1 MKIQEGEL
9 SFDFS
14 GARSVDKLDKEGV
27 PQPHNMKFVDFV
39 IEEDERILLVEVKD
53 PSSFR
58 IPGLQKEKVRTREIK
73 KFQTNELIHKELVP
87 KARDSYCYLHLMKRD
102 EKPFDFI
109 FLTSAERLGINA
121 ELILNFRDRLEAR
134 LRNEAGEE
142 WKRQYVRNCAVHTI
156 KSWNKHLNPYRV
168 ERG

>member
-9 SFDFS
+9 PFDFS

-58 IPGLQKEKVRTREIK
+58 IPGLQKKKLGLEKLK
-73 KFQTNELIHKELVP
+73 
-87 KARDSYCYLHLMKRD
+87 
-102 EKPFDFI
+102 
-109 FLTSAERLGINA
+109 
-121 ELILNFRDRLEAR
+121 NFRRM
-134 LRNEAGEE
+134 N
-142 WKRQYVRNCAVHTI
+142 
-156 KSWNKHLNPYRV
+156 
-168 ERG
+168 